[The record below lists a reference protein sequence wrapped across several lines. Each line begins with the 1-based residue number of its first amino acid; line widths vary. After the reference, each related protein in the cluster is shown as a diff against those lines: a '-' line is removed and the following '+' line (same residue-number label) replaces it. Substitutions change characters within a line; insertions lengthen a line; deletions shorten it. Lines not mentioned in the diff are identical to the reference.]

1 MSAESPVVLI
11 TGASRGIGAAA
22 ALAFGRAGWRI
33 AIGSRTL
40 DEGQALG
47 HQLRHRDGSPL
58 SGSLATTAAALRT
71 VGAEVFA
78 HTMDLMDPAS
88 LDAALD
94 AVLAHYGRIDLLLNN
109 AVYQDRETNALL
121 YDLDDDA
128 LRRTLNANVVAPFRL
143 VRRLLPTLLAQGG
156 GQIVNVCSGA
166 GKHDPPLRADRGGW
180 GFAYGASKAALARL
194 AGVVNREHGEHGVR
208 AFSVNPGVVA
218 TEALLATL
226 GSDGDLARRYGAA
239 APDAIARALLW
250 LVTDPRAAALA
261 DDPAMLDLQVLI
273 RKFDIS

>member
-194 AGVVNREHGEHGVR
+194 AGVVNREHGEHGVHHHGR
-208 AFSVNPGVVA
+208 EPGGEEPGEFLRILDLA
-218 TEALLATL
+218 GGPLLAE
-226 GSDGDLARRYGAA
+226 RRERG
-239 APDAIARALLW
+239 I
-250 LVTDPRAAALA
+250 
-261 DDPAMLDLQVLI
+261 QENG
-273 RKFDIS
+273 